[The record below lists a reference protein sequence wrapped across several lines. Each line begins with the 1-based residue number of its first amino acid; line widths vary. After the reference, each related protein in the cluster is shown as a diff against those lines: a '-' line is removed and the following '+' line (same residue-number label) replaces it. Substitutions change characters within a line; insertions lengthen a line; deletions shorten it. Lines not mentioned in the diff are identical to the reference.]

1 MKAPLPGIFALFFAA
16 STIFIPEVSAQMG
29 TPSFHDVQQIFRAHC
44 IECHSGTHPPEG
56 LRLDSYRNAMAGTK
70 DGPVI
75 DPGAPDKSEIIRRVK
90 GIAKPRMPRDGPPW
104 LSEKQISVIENW
116 IAGGAHETEAR

>member
-1 MKAPLPGIFALFFAA
+1 
-16 STIFIPEVSAQMG
+16 
-29 TPSFHDVQQIFRAHC
+29 
-44 IECHSGTHPPEG
+44 
-56 LRLDSYRNAMAGTK
+56 MAGAK

-75 DPGAPDKSEIIRRVK
+75 VPGAPDKSEIIRRVK

-116 IAGGAHETEAR
+116 IAAGVHETEAK